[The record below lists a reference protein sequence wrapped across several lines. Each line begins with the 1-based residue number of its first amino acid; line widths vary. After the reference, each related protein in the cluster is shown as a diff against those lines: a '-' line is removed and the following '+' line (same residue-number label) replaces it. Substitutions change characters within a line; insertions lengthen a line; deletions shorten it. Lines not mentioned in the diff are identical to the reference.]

1 MLASADQQI
10 SLTDPDSRSMATSGR
25 GSGVV
30 GYNVRIWRPDGERRF
45 HAMVSARFV

>member
-10 SLTDPDSRSMATSGR
+10 SLTDPDSRSMATSGS

-30 GYNVRIWRPDGERRF
+30 GYNVLVAFDTEHHLIE
-45 HAMVSARFV
+45 